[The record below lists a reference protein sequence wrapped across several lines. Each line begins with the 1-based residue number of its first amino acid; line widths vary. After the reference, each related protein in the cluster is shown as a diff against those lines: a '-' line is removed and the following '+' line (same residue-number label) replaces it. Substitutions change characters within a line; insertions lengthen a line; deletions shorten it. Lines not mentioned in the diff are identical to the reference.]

1 MMMNF
6 KADTEFEYNG
16 VLHRIVFSDFKRVVF
31 EQLDTGQSCLES
43 REALETAYE
52 NGQLIPHTYGFDT
65 EVWRSNAQL
74 TLDMATDYER
84 NIVAYRLPY
93 ARYFSMNVVSAAD
106 QEAVCRSIG
115 ERHGHANYAR
125 PSTARRWAAR
135 LRASRHNPAALI
147 DLRCK
152 TIKQRQLVA

>member
-1 MMMNF
+1 MNF

-16 VLHRIVFSDFKRVVF
+16 ILHRIVFSDFKRVVF
-31 EQLDTGQSCLES
+31 EQLDSGQSCIES
-43 REALETAYE
+43 RAALEHAYE
-52 NGQLIPHTYGFDT
+52 EGNLIPHIYGFDT
-65 EVWRSNAQL
+65 QVWRSNSRL
-74 TLDMATDYER
+74 TLEMATDYER

-106 QEAVCRSIG
+106 QEAVCQSIG
-115 ERHGHANYAR
+115 ERHGHTNYAR

-135 LRASRHNPAALI
+135 LRMARHNPAALI

-152 TIKQRQLVA
+152 TVKQRQFAA